1 MTLPSLA
8 TPSEASAATYW
19 ADFTRPWNHFN
30 IERPTCFISKT
41 VTNMSIALCFNCMW
55 WFPTCP
61 EVQSIS
67 KCRTFSTNMKTKHEI
82 VSVFQE
88 HFELLCG
95 KNKNPWVMV
104 TSKNK
109 SSLLL
114 LLLLD
119 ILPRSH
125 PLSISP
131 FYFDSFRSQCFSMG
145 IHLQTKKQST
155 AKYQS
160 IFLENFLWVTGPMV
174 QCHKVQFLSIIS
186 WILLIFSDSSDSVS
200 STAIQSTCRRRSL
213 ARSLIAS
220 AAISAKHRASALCEG
235 TSQIMRHRGSIEID
249 NFCTINLWKHIA

>member
-1 MTLPSLA
+1 MFHQQHRYEHEHCVLFQLHVMIPHMSRGTIHFKMSNLFNKYENKTRDCLGVPGTL
-8 TPSEASAATYW
+8 W
-19 ADFTRPWNHFN
+19 
-30 IERPTCFISKT
+30 
-41 VTNMSIALCFNCMW
+41 
-55 WFPTCP
+55 
-61 EVQSIS
+61 
-67 KCRTFSTNMKTKHEI
+67 I
-82 VSVFQE
+82 VMR
-88 HFELLCG
+88 
-95 KNKNPWVMV
+95 KKKPWVMV

-109 SSLLL
+109 SSLLF

-131 FYFDSFRSQCFSMG
+131 FYFDPFRSQCFSMG

-160 IFLENFLWVTGPMV
+160 IFLENFLWVGPMV